1 MDLSEKYLD
10 SLKSVTTAITSMFIV
25 YLITLANLIQRTIK
39 FIDDNIYFFSDENLQ
54 AQQMEASTSI
64 FQFAFTYATLNILL
78 IWVFALILILV
89 SSLIIKRRA
98 LLIKLAQTLSSSQE
112 DVSLLAP
119 FDLLTRSTSVILT
132 PFILLSFFVSGIIIT
147 LQLKYLVRFL
157 NEKQMGLDADLV
169 IAGSIFAM
177 LSLLHLVYQYWF
189 RNRLSE

>member
-39 FIDDNIYFFSDENLQ
+39 FIDDYIHFFSDENLGREQ
-54 AQQMEASTSI
+54 AKASISI

-78 IWVFALILILV
+78 IWVFALILTLV

-119 FDLLTRSTSVILT
+119 FDLLIRSTSVILT
-132 PFILLSFFVSGIIIT
+132 PFILLSFFVSGIIIA
-147 LQLKYLVRFL
+147 L
-157 NEKQMGLDADLV
+157 
-169 IAGSIFAM
+169 
-177 LSLLHLVYQYWF
+177 
-189 RNRLSE
+189 